1 MCLLNWY
8 LLFFIY
14 AFFVLMKFLLLTTL
28 FFNKN
33 STLFT
38 IRKFICTKTYLDLES
53 KFQTKIKKQYLHKNH
68 VIVQKNKE

>member
-1 MCLLNWY
+1 MCLLNWN
-8 LLFFIY
+8 LLFLFMH
-14 AFFVLMKFLLLTTL
+14 FFFDEISFVNNII
-28 FFNKN
+28 FNKN

-38 IRKFICTKTYLDLES
+38 IRMFICTKTYLDLES

>member
-1 MCLLNWY
+1 VFIKLKSP
-8 LLFFIY
+8 FFIY
-14 AFFVLMKFLLLTTL
+14 AFFFYEISFVNNII
-28 FFNKN
+28 FNKN

-38 IRKFICTKTYLDLES
+38 IRMFICTKTYLDLES